1 MNLYNAEGYI
11 DLTAYEAL
19 SRIEREERRAK
30 KAAAYRPLVYICSP
44 YSHGCINDNIE
55 NARRYSRFAVDTHY
69 VPIAPHLLFPQFMDD
84 SLGED
89 RQTAMFMNLVL
100 LSKCAQLWVFGS
112 VRSEPIGKAMTGLAI
127 SSMSVVKWIKAIRKS
142 PENYI
147 GTIVNTVLK
156 MVSLFAA
163 HQISILLWNRLG
175 TNVRGQ
181 QSAMLLLDFASNSI
195 SLTKSMFLTSTI

>member
-1 MNLYNAEGYI
+1 MNRYNAEGYI

-112 VRSEPIGKAMTGLAI
+112 VRSEGMQQEIKWAKRRHMTIRYFTEELEEMQDDVSIPTNTAKIDGA
-127 SSMSVVKWIKAIRKS
+127 SSNVPQK
-142 PENYI
+142 NY
-147 GTIVNTVLK
+147 
-156 MVSLFAA
+156 
-163 HQISILLWNRLG
+163 
-175 TNVRGQ
+175 
-181 QSAMLLLDFASNSI
+181 
-195 SLTKSMFLTSTI
+195 TKRTG